1 MHSSFREY
9 CDRAKIE
16 LRERNLLTK
25 AGGLLMREPETSD
38 LSLLSLLQEFRAV
51 GEFAK
56 FAGNVWTW
64 QLSGRATKSRSIL
77 LIPGFLA
84 GDVTLYPFANW
95 LRSRGH
101 QVFFSGIFANA
112 DCPRRVIERLQKIV
126 RERHNRAGEKLVV
139 IGHSLGG
146 IYARELARRLPE
158 CIEQVI
164 LMGSPIKDPY
174 LHANPYVRMLAL
186 LTHRLQGVGH
196 TCTGDLTTICGVHSA
211 DPPGI
216 PETLIYSKSDG
227 IVDWMSC
234 IERGPLVSTFEV
246 DSTHCGLPYNLD
258 TLRIV
263 RTRIE
268 QKTTVYEPANTRP
281 RTQTRDSAM

>member
-1 MHSSFREY
+1 
-9 CDRAKIE
+9 
-16 LRERNLLTK
+16 
-25 AGGLLMREPETSD
+25 MREPETTD
-38 LSLLSLLQEFRAV
+38 LSFINLLQEFRAV

-56 FAGNVWTW
+56 FAGHALTW
-64 QLSGRATKSRSIL
+64 RLAGRAARSQSIL

-84 GDVTLYPFANW
+84 GDATLYPFANW

-101 QVFFSGIFANA
+101 QVFFSGILANT
-112 DCPRRVIERLQKIV
+112 DCPRRVIDRLTNIVIERY
-126 RERHNRAGEKLVV
+126 RRAQGKLVV

-164 LMGSPIKDPY
+164 LLGSPIKDP
-174 LHANPYVRMLAL
+174 HKHSNPYVKMLAL
-186 LTHRLQGVGH
+186 MTRRIQQTGH
-196 TCTGDLTTICGVHSA
+196 GCPGELATICGVHGA
-211 DPPGI
+211 EAPDI

-227 IVDWMSC
+227 VVDWASC
-234 IERGPLVSTFEV
+234 IEQGPKVTAFEV

-263 RTRIE
+263 RVRIE
-268 QKTTVYEPANTRP
+268 EETGRG
-281 RTQTRDSAM
+281 R